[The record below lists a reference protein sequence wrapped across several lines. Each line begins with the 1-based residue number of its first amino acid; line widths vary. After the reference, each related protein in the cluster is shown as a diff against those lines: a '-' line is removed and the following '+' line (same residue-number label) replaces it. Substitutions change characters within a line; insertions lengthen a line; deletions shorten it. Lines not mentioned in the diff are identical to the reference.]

1 MENNNQQQFSERI
14 LKQFNSSFDFKRL
27 LGSILSN
34 WYWYVLSL
42 TLTLTMGF
50 LYLRYTTPK
59 YSIKSSLLI
68 QQNPEN
74 GASSVLNKLDPDKA
88 GESSTTLYNE
98 MFILQSQDLIATVVD
113 SLDLYIQYWAVGR
126 IKETE
131 VYEDCPIQIIFDSA
145 GYKGDKAEF
154 EIKQI
159 VEGQFEM
166 KHNNVSERILYDSWT
181 KRPFGRFKIVYRRGP
196 LVNRGYLNTTSF
208 IVKMENPATTNG
220 RILSHFNV
228 YPSDGR
234 TSLLDLEFTD
244 NIPQRG
250 VDFMNVL
257 IYFYRKKE
265 LENINYTAQ
274 KTREFINK
282 QKTTM
287 AEEIKSMDS
296 IEATIKV
303 NSDVVE
309 PTQQTSAYLT
319 ERNASEQKLNDLYTQ
334 KQALASLK
342 HSILANQNQVVAGI
356 GVTDPFLSELIGKYN
371 TQVQQLEMQEKN
383 LGPSNPYLLQTK
395 SELASLRKRIADA
408 CDKISSSL
416 NITVENTARN
426 AAEYTSRIREVPNVD
441 RSIKDVKR
449 GYNVLQSM
457 YLLLYQKGVENEISV
472 YAATNKSKVVVVP
485 YASGVPISPVKK
497 TVYAIAFLVG
507 LLIPSS
513 VIIAKEMLN
522 NKVINENDI
531 ESLTTIPIIG
541 TISRVEGTENRENT
555 IVVGPHVR
563 TGVAEQFRLVRANLE
578 FMSATQ
584 NSRIFMVT
592 SSTSGEGKSFISINL
607 GITMTLAKKRVI
619 IMEFDLRK
627 PKISA
632 YLGLSNEGGISGYLA
647 GMVELDG
654 VIKSSGVH
662 ENLYIANCGPIPP
675 NPGEL
680 LVLPTAQ
687 KLLNELQEMFDVIII
702 DTAPIGLVSDAL
714 ILSQYAGITLFI
726 VRQSYTVKDQ
736 VRMFDVLHKDGKI
749 RNPAILFNGVEY
761 LKKYGY
767 GYGSGYGYGYSYG
780 QGYGGSG
787 GGYYDEPG
795 KGSGKSKSKKKKK
808 SIAGFF
814 MK

>member
-1 MENNNQQQFSERI
+1 MENNQQQFSDRI
-14 LKQFNSSFDFKRL
+14 LKQFNSSFDVKRL
-27 LGSILSN
+27 LGAVLSN
-34 WYWYVLSL
+34 WYWFVLSITI
-42 TLTLTMGF
+42 TLTVGF

-59 YSIKSSLLI
+59 FAVKSSLLI
-68 QQNPEN
+68 EENPDN
-74 GASSVLNKLDPDKA
+74 GAKSVLSKLETEKTDNT
-88 GESSTTLYNE
+88 STTLFNE
-98 MFILQSQDLIATVVD
+98 MFILHSQDLIAKVVD
-113 SLDLYIQYWAVGR
+113 SLDLNIRYWAVGR
-126 IKETE
+126 VKETE
-131 VYEDCPIQIIFDSA
+131 VYNECPIRIVFDTA
-145 GYKGDKAEF
+145 GFKGNTTEF
-154 EIKQI
+154 TIKQV
-159 VEGQFEM
+159 VEGQFEI
-166 KHNNVSERILYDSWT
+166 KHNKISERVLYDSWT
-181 KRPFGRFKIVYRRGP
+181 KRSFGRFKVLYRNGP
-196 LVNRGYLNTTSF
+196 QVNRGYLFGTEF
-208 IVKMENPATTNG
+208 KVKMEPSVATIQ
-220 RILSHFNV
+220 RILTIFNV

-234 TSLLDLEFTD
+234 TSLLDLAYTD

-257 IYFYRKKE
+257 IYFYQKKE

-282 QKTTM
+282 SKTTM
-287 AEEIKSMDS
+287 AEDIKSMDS
-296 IEATIKV
+296 IEASIKV

-309 PTQQTSAYLT
+309 PTEQTSAYLS
-319 ERNASEQKLNDLYTQ
+319 ERNTSEQKLNELYTQ

-371 TQVQQLEMQEKN
+371 AQVQQLELQQKN
-383 LGPSNPYLLQTK
+383 LGLKNPYLLQTQ

-408 CDKISSSL
+408 ADKIASSL
-416 NITVENTARN
+416 NITIENTARN

-457 YLLLYQKGVENEISV
+457 YLLLYQKGLENEISV

-485 YASGVPISPVKK
+485 FSNGIPISPVKK
-497 TVYAIAFLVG
+497 SVYAIAFLIG
-507 LLIPSS
+507 LLVPSS
-513 VIIAKEMLN
+513 ILVARELLN

-531 ESLTTIPIIG
+531 ETLTNIPIVG
-541 TISRVEGTENRENT
+541 TVSRVEGTENRENT

-563 TGVAEQFRLVRANLE
+563 TGVAEQFRLIRANLE

-584 NSRIFMVT
+584 NNRIFMIT
-592 SSTSGEGKSFISINL
+592 SSQSGEGKSFISINL

-627 PKISA
+627 PKISQ

-647 GMVELDG
+647 GMVDLDG

-680 LVLPTAQ
+680 LVLPTAR
-687 KLLNELQEMFDVIII
+687 KLLTELQEMFDVVII
-702 DTAPIGLVSDAL
+702 DTAPIGMVSDAL
-714 ILSQYAGITLFI
+714 ILSQYAGINLFI
-726 VRQSYTVKDQ
+726 VRQGYTIKDQ
-736 VRMFDVLHKDGKI
+736 VRMFDVLHKDGKVQ
-749 RNPAILFNGVEY
+749 NPAIIFNGVEY

-767 GYGSGYGYGYSYG
+767 GYGTGYGYGYSYG
-780 QGYGGSG
+780 QGYGNNG

-795 KGSGKSKSKKKKK
+795 KNKKKKK
-808 SIAGFF
+808 NSLGDFF